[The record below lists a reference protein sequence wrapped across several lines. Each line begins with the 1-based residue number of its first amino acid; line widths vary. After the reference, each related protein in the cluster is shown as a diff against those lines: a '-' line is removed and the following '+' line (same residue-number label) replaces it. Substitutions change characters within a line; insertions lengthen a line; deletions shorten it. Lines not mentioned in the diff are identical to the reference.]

1 MITQLYEISS
11 PKEVQLCL
19 DVGVDHIGILVGH
32 GNFPREVSPS
42 DAAML
47 ANSFRGQAKVVAL
60 SLSASLD
67 EIKEVARIVSPD
79 ILHLGAAPEE
89 LSLNDVVKIKQAFPN
104 LPIMR
109 SIPMVDD
116 DAISLAQ
123 SYEGLADW
131 FLLDS
136 HAPGDKQ
143 IGALGVTHDWDLSA
157 RLVQAVSTP
166 CILAGGLGPD
176 NVAASMAAVQPAGV
190 DSKTRTDIDD
200 THKKDPDKVRAFV
213 QNSVMVES

>member
-1 MITQLYEISS
+1 M
-11 PKEVQLCL
+11 
-19 DVGVDHIGILVGH
+19 
-32 GNFPREVSPS
+32 
-42 DAAML
+42 
-47 ANSFRGQAKVVAL
+47 
-60 SLSASLD
+60 
-67 EIKEVARIVSPD
+67 
-79 ILHLGAAPEE
+79 
-89 LSLNDVVKIKQAFPN
+89 NDVVKIKQAFPN